1 MKILFR
7 AFNGPNDWGWV
18 QAQVPILRVQDTC
31 GIMAIDTDKNE
42 TVGACIMDT
51 WATNSVQAHFM
62 ITSPMLLRHGFI
74 EECADYLFNE
84 RGLKYVYGMVPGKNV
99 RALKINKH
107 MGFTEK
113 ARLGDAGVDGVDY
126 VLMEL
131 KKENCK
137 YLPLVAAA

>member
-1 MKILFR
+1 MKIHFR
-7 AFNGPNDWGWV
+7 AFDGPSDWGWV
-18 QAQVPILRVQDTC
+18 RAQVPILRVEDTC
-31 GIMAIDTDKNE
+31 GIMAIDVDKNE

-51 WATNSVQAHFM
+51 WAANSVQAHFM
-62 ITSPMLLRHGFI
+62 VTTPMLLRHGFI
-74 EECADYLFNE
+74 EECFDYLFNE
-84 RGLKYVYGMVPGKNV
+84 RGLKYIYGMVPGDNV

-113 ARLGDAGVDGVDY
+113 TRLGDAWADGIDY
-126 VLMEL
+126 VIMEL